1 MADNHTGSL
10 LLLRTVNLFHKA
22 SLFNFQNML
31 SDEMYTYSHNYAEVP
46 PPAYNAAPGH
56 SPSSNEMLSPN
67 PTHATPVSPEVT
79 GLSQQQTGIIA
90 GSSEYIAPPLQQ
102 PMGAAPYVPQNQ
114 AFSPSPLTSP
124 EMQNVQPA
132 QEREQ
137 QHNMDHHSAE
147 HQQHIHQAPQAND
160 LGGETTKSLHQS
172 DLETQPQPGLETH
185 PTMDAKYISEGQ
197 QQEQQPH
204 EQQENMAYP
213 VLQCSVQQINMGL
226 ASKLQAAGPA
236 PGGYPGGP
244 PPAQQYGAPPPQGG
258 QYGQPPTQAGRG
270 GGYAYPGSGPPLI
283 PPNKPN
289 ASPYPPQNSY
299 APPPPQSPFAPSPYG
314 RPQQPQQPQQSQYGQ
329 PPQQAQYGQP
339 PPQSPY
345 NQPQQPQYGQQQ
357 QQYGQP
363 QQAYGQPPQTYG
375 QQQQSYGQPP
385 QAYGQPPQ
393 AYGQQQQQ
401 PYGQQQQ
408 QPYGQPPAS
417 AGQQQAFGYG
427 QPGQAP
433 PQQGGYPPQGQP
445 GYPPQGQAP
454 GGQYGAPPAGP
465 AQVAGFK
472 QALQQCIQEKQL
484 QSFYPPNSPALDQLA
499 QKAAQAIGPLC
510 QRWHIQPE
518 IGNDLVK
525 LGLYDIVIYI
535 DDSGSMQFE
544 EGGERIKDLR
554 LILERVASVATIF
567 DDDGISLRFMN
578 ARYPEQSLENIRTEQ
593 QIDALMRNAQFKG
606 LTPMG
611 TELRA
616 KVIDGIIVPKVQQR
630 QYRKPTLVI
639 TITDGQPAGEAP
651 NTVFDT
657 IKYAAQV
664 VSQAHGPGGVSFQFA
679 QVGNDQ
685 KAREFL
691 GKLDEDPSIGQ
702 LVDCTSNYENES
714 EEMQKQG
721 VNLTPDLWIVKLLLG
736 SIDSSYDLLD
746 ETQGGAPPQQGYGG
760 PPQQYGQP
768 PQQQYGQPPQQQQYG
783 APPPQGQYGQPP
795 QQQYGAPGGYGQ
807 PPQGGRGAPG
817 GYGAPAPPRY

>member
-1 MADNHTGSL
+1 MADNHSEL
-10 LLLRTVNLFHKA
+10 
-22 SLFNFQNML
+22 
-31 SDEMYTYSHNYAEVP
+31 P

-56 SPSSNEMLSPN
+56 SPSSYEMLSPR
-67 PTHATPVSPEVT
+67 PPHASLVSPQTT
-79 GLSQQQTGIIA
+79 GSSQQENGYLPAQQESNHSHTQ
-90 GSSEYIAPPLQQ
+90 SSSAYVAPPLQE
-102 PMGAAPYVPQNQ
+102 PMGSAPHMSSNP
-114 AFSPSPLTSP
+114 ALHPSPLSSP
-124 EMQNVQPA
+124 QMGSIQP
-132 QEREQ
+132 
-137 QHNMDHHSAE
+137 N
-147 HQQHIHQAPQAND
+147 
-160 LGGETTKSLHQS
+160 GEVG
-172 DLETQPQPGLETH
+172 QPQPNHVHGLDQQEIREAPKFLDGEMRKSEPQPDLEARPVTH
-185 PTMDAKYISEGQ
+185 DAKYLTEGQ
-197 QQEQQPH
+197 EHLQQQP
-204 EQQENMAYP
+204 QMQGQGENMAYP
-213 VLQCSVQQINMGL
+213 GTAGPNGIYQTVVPLKDLGRVPAPL

-258 QYGQPPTQAGRG
+258 QYGQPPTQGGRG
-270 GGYAYPGSGPPLI
+270 GGYPGQPGYQAYPAYPGSGPPHI

-289 ASPYPPQNSY
+289 ASPYPPPQSPY
-299 APPPPQSPFAPSPYG
+299 APPTPQSPFAPSPYG
-314 RPQQPQQPQQSQYGQ
+314 RPQQPQQPPYGQPPPPSPYNQSQQPQYSQPPPASPYNQQQQQPQYGQ
-329 PPQQAQYGQP
+329 PPQQYGQ
-339 PPQSPY
+339 S
-345 NQPQQPQYGQQQ
+345 QQPYS
-357 QQYGQP
+357 
-363 QQAYGQPPQTYG
+363 QA
-375 QQQQSYGQPP
+375 S
-385 QAYGQPPQ
+385 Q

-401 PYGQQQQ
+401 PYGQTP
-408 QPYGQPPAS
+408 QPYGQQPLGQTLPYG
-417 AGQQQAFGYG
+417 GQQQTYGYG
-427 QPGQAP
+427 QSGQAP

-454 GGQYGAPPAGP
+454 GGQYGAPGGAPAGP

-484 QSFYPPNSPALDQLA
+484 QNFYPPNSPALDQLA

-510 QRWHIQPE
+510 QRWNIQPE

-544 EGGERIKDLR
+544 ENGERIKDLR

-611 TELRA
+611 TELRS

-664 VSQAHGPGGVSFQFA
+664 VGQGYGPGGVSFQFA

-702 LVDCTSNYENES
+702 LIDCTSNYENES
-714 EEMQKQG
+714 EEMQRQG
-721 VNLTPDLWIVKLLLG
+721 VNLTPDMWIVKLLLG
-736 SIDSSYDLLD
+736 SIDSSYDRKD
-746 ETQGGAPPQQGYGG
+746 EKQGGARPPQQGYGG
-760 PPQQYGQP
+760 P
-768 PQQQYGQPPQQQQYG
+768 PQQQYGQPPQQQYG
-783 APPPQGQYGQPP
+783 APPPPGQYGQPP

>member
-1 MADNHTGSL
+1 
-10 LLLRTVNLFHKA
+10 
-22 SLFNFQNML
+22 
-31 SDEMYTYSHNYAEVP
+31 
-46 PPAYNAAPGH
+46 
-56 SPSSNEMLSPN
+56 
-67 PTHATPVSPEVT
+67 
-79 GLSQQQTGIIA
+79 
-90 GSSEYIAPPLQQ
+90 
-102 PMGAAPYVPQNQ
+102 
-114 AFSPSPLTSP
+114 
-124 EMQNVQPA
+124 
-132 QEREQ
+132 
-137 QHNMDHHSAE
+137 
-147 HQQHIHQAPQAND
+147 
-160 LGGETTKSLHQS
+160 
-172 DLETQPQPGLETH
+172 
-185 PTMDAKYISEGQ
+185 
-197 QQEQQPH
+197 
-204 EQQENMAYP
+204 
-213 VLQCSVQQINMGL
+213 MGL

-258 QYGQPPTQAGRG
+258 QYGQPPAQAGRG
-270 GGYAYPGSGPPLI
+270 AGYPGQPGYQAYPAYPGSGPPLI

-289 ASPYPPQNSY
+289 ASPYPPQTPY
-299 APPPPQSPFAPSPYG
+299 APPTPQSPFTPSPYS
-314 RPQQPQQPQQSQYGQ
+314 RPQHPPLQQYGQ

-345 NQPQQPQYGQQQ
+345 NQPPQPQYGQS
-357 QQYGQP
+357 P
-363 QQAYGQPPQTYG
+363 QQP
-375 QQQQSYGQPP
+375 
-385 QAYGQPPQ
+385 YGQPPQ

-401 PYGQQQQ
+401 QQQYGQPPQA
-408 QPYGQPPAS
+408 YGQPPAYG
-417 AGQQQAFGYG
+417 GQQQTFGYG

-433 PQQGGYPPQGQP
+433 PPQQG

-454 GGQYGAPPAGP
+454 GGQYGAPPAGS

-484 QSFYPPNSPALDQLA
+484 QGFYPPNSPALDQIA

-544 EGGERIKDLR
+544 EAGERIKDLR

-616 KVIDGIIVPKVQQR
+616 KVVDGIIVPKVQQR

-702 LVDCTSNYENES
+702 LIDCTSNYENES

-736 SIDSSYDLLD
+736 SIDSSYDRKD
-746 ETQGGAPPQQGYGG
+746 EKQGGAPPQQGYGG

-768 PQQQYGQPPQQQQYG
+768 PQQQYGQPPQQQYG
-783 APPPQGQYGQPP
+783 QPPQGQYGQPP

>member
-1 MADNHTGSL
+1 
-10 LLLRTVNLFHKA
+10 
-22 SLFNFQNML
+22 
-31 SDEMYTYSHNYAEVP
+31 
-46 PPAYNAAPGH
+46 
-56 SPSSNEMLSPN
+56 
-67 PTHATPVSPEVT
+67 
-79 GLSQQQTGIIA
+79 
-90 GSSEYIAPPLQQ
+90 
-102 PMGAAPYVPQNQ
+102 
-114 AFSPSPLTSP
+114 
-124 EMQNVQPA
+124 
-132 QEREQ
+132 
-137 QHNMDHHSAE
+137 
-147 HQQHIHQAPQAND
+147 
-160 LGGETTKSLHQS
+160 
-172 DLETQPQPGLETH
+172 
-185 PTMDAKYISEGQ
+185 
-197 QQEQQPH
+197 
-204 EQQENMAYP
+204 
-213 VLQCSVQQINMGL
+213 MGL

-258 QYGQPPTQAGRG
+258 QYGQPPAQAGRG
-270 GGYAYPGSGPPLI
+270 GGYPGQPGYQAYPAYPGSGPPLI

-314 RPQQPQQPQQSQYGQ
+314 RPPQPQQPQQSQYGQ

-736 SIDSSYDLLD
+736 SIDSSYDRKD
-746 ETQGGAPPQQGYGG
+746 EKQGGAPPQQGYGG